1 MTEEQQ
7 PMLREEV
14 LAGPGDSADGVVI
27 RTATG
32 NDLDAVVRVGHQTWQ
47 ATYEPIAGAE
57 YVAMGLAKWWTTDAV
72 IPSIRVGRTLVAE
85 RDGEVV
91 AMAAYG
97 TQGDDLVLW
106 KLYVL
111 PEHHGHGIGRRLL
124 AAVIDRGIEL
134 GHTRL
139 VVSHVDGNEQGNR
152 FYERNG
158 FRTTDREAGGSGMPD
173 TIWMVKDLTLQGEST
188 EGTQP

>member
-1 MTEEQQ
+1 MTEEQ
-7 PMLREEV
+7 PMVGEEDQA
-14 LAGPGDSADGVVI
+14 AGGDPDRVVI

-32 NDLDAVVRVGHQTWQ
+32 NDLDAVVRVGHQTWL
-47 ATYEPIAGAE
+47 ATYEPIAGPD

-124 AAVIDRGIEL
+124 AAVVDRAAEL
-134 GHTRL
+134 GHARL
-139 VVSHVDGNEQGNR
+139 VVSHIDGNEQGNR

-158 FRTTDREAGGSGMPD
+158 FHLTEREPGGSGMPD
-173 TIWMVKDLTLQGEST
+173 TIWMVQDLSRRDDLTEET
-188 EGTQP
+188 RR